1 MQTPFILFLGDI
13 GGSELMLI
21 MVVILIFFGA
31 NKIPELARGLGKGIR
46 EFKDASTEIRSEFE
60 QAGQPAPPNYTQQ
73 QPPSTT
79 PSQPLPRSSRPGSG
93 AGSGFDPWAAPGYCF
108 GAPNG
113 RCRLFCTST
122 KTDEPAAPVAPTLPP
137 NLAPEG
143 TQPRQPTFRLP
154 RIPTYNAKPG
164 HLICKSV

>member
-46 EFKDASTEIRSEFE
+46 EFKDASTEIRREFE
-60 QAGQPAPPNYTQQ
+60 QVGQPAAPNYNQQPNPYAEQPQQ
-73 QPPSTT
+73 QPT
-79 PSQPLPRSSRPGSG
+79 PLPLAPVVE
-93 AGSGFDPWAAPGYCF
+93 AGSGFDPWAPAPAAAAAPQAAESHTAAPGHAF
-108 GAPNG
+108 EH
-113 RCRLFCTST
+113 ST
-122 KTDEPAAPVAPTLPP
+122 EEPAPPIATVLPP

-143 TQPRQPTFRLP
+143 TQPRQPYQPATP
-154 RIPTYNAKPG
+154 NA
-164 HLICKSV
+164 